1 MRLRGRILRPST
13 LAERRLMT
21 SLGVDF
27 IRVPRKH
34 NPFIVARRFER
45 AARCETPDHQ
55 YLRHVVQKGP
65 RPPQPSPEP
74 DTAEPLPRDAA

>member
-1 MRLRGRILRPST
+1 MRVRGRTLRPST

-21 SLGVDF
+21 ALGVDF

-45 AARCETPDHQ
+45 AARCETPDHLF
-55 YLRHVVQKGP
+55 LRKVVQQSP

-74 DTAEPLPRDAA
+74 DTLDPVAQGAA